1 MKEKY
6 NTLIMKPELNIKF
19 VPLRGGRVSGFTLLE
34 LMIALSL
41 GLLIVAAATHLY
53 LTAQRGM
60 VTQQGAANL
69 QNSASFGLEYMLRD
83 IRLANLGASKPSI
96 TPDILHGGIV
106 LSHKNLSIATPFSI
120 TGENANT
127 LMTQGGIGP
136 SNLDGENSDQLVIQ
150 YRNAN
155 SAGAMVSSFD
165 CEGNGITSGA
175 YVVERYFLRSDTNR
189 NDPNQPL
196 ALACK
201 ATSYIG
207 DSKSKIDGLEGNG
220 EIIIPRVD
228 HMRILLGV
236 ASDTIDATKSPA
248 VAGQDSVL
256 DQFGY
261 IGIENYKK
269 LTVKP
274 QIVSVQIGVLARSPD
289 SVGKN
294 DLVDV
299 SKTYQVL
306 DINKKLKTDSKNDLY
321 NRLVVTQ
328 TVALRNGFGLQ
339 ENPK

>member
-1 MKEKY
+1 M
-6 NTLIMKPELNIKF
+6 NIPNALNNKVQFNSRPQTI
-19 VPLRGGRVSGFTLLE
+19 RINSASGFTLIE
-34 LMIALSL
+34 LMVALSL

-69 QNSASFGLEYMLRD
+69 QNSASFGMEYMLRD

-96 TPDILHGGIV
+96 TPDILHGGVV
-106 LSHKNLSIATPFSI
+106 LSHKNLSTASSFTIKGQST
-120 TGENANT
+120 NT
-127 LMTQGGIGP
+127 LMTQGGVGP

-150 YRNAN
+150 YHNADVTGSIV
-155 SAGAMVSSFD
+155 SAFD
-165 CEGNGITSGA
+165 CEGNALPSDA
-175 YVVERYFLRSDTNR
+175 YVVERYFLRADTNR

-201 ATSYIG
+201 ATSYSG
-207 DSKSKIDGLEGNG
+207 DSPSQLAGLQGNG

-236 ASDTIDATKSPA
+236 ASDTFDATQSPA
-248 VAGQDSVL
+248 VAGTDGVL
-256 DQFGY
+256 DRFGY
-261 IGIENYKK
+261 IGIENYKN
-269 LTVKP
+269 LTDKP
-274 QIVSVQIGVLARSPD
+274 QIVSIQIGLLARSPD
-289 SVGKN
+289 TVGKN

-299 SKTYQVL
+299 SKKTYRVL
-306 DINKKLKTDSKNDLY
+306 DVNKKLKSDSKNDLY

-339 ENPK
+339 ENPQ

>member
-6 NTLIMKPELNIKF
+6 NALNMKSAVL
-19 VPLRGGRVSGFTLLE
+19 GGAGRISGFTLLE
-34 LMIALSL
+34 LMVALSL
-41 GLLIVAAATHLY
+41 GLLIVAAAIQLY
-53 LTAQRGM
+53 LTAQKGM

-106 LSHKNLSIATPFSI
+106 LSHKNLSITTPFSI
-120 TGENANT
+120 TGEAANT
-127 LMTQGGIGP
+127 LMTQGDVGP
-136 SNLDGENSDQLVIQ
+136 SNLEDEKSDQLVIQ
-150 YRNAN
+150 YRNADASGN
-155 SAGAMVSSFD
+155 LVSSFD
-165 CEGNGITSGA
+165 CEGNGIMPGA
-175 YVVERYFLRSDTNR
+175 YVVQRYFLRMDNNR

-201 ATSYIG
+201 ATSYLG

-248 VAGQDSVL
+248 VAGQDGVL
-256 DQFGY
+256 DRFGY

-274 QIVSVQIGVLARSPD
+274 QIVSIQIGVLARSPD

-299 SKTYQVL
+299 SKPYQIL
-306 DINKKLKTDSKNDLY
+306 DINKKLITDSKNDLY

>member
-1 MKEKY
+1 MKEKH
-6 NTLIMKPELNIKF
+6 NTLNMKSELNLKSTA
-19 VPLRGGRVSGFTLLE
+19 LGADRVSGFTLLE
-34 LMIALSL
+34 LMVALSL
-41 GLLIVAAATHLY
+41 GLLIVAAAIQLY

-96 TPDILHGGIV
+96 TPDILHGGVV
-106 LSHKNLSIATPFSI
+106 LSHKNLSITTPFSI
-120 TGENANT
+120 TGESTNT
-127 LMTQGGIGP
+127 LMTQGDVGP
-136 SNLDGENSDQLVIQ
+136 SNLEDEKSDQLVIQ
-150 YRNAN
+150 YRNADASGN
-155 SAGAMVSSFD
+155 LVSSFD
-165 CEGNGITSGA
+165 CEGNGITPGA
-175 YVVERYFLRSDTNR
+175 YVVERYFLRTDTNR

-201 ATSYIG
+201 ATSYLG

-256 DQFGY
+256 DRFGY
-261 IGIENYKK
+261 IGIEHYKK

-274 QIVSVQIGVLARSPD
+274 QIVSIQIGVLARSPD

-306 DINKKLKTDSKNDLY
+306 DINKKLKTDSKNNLY